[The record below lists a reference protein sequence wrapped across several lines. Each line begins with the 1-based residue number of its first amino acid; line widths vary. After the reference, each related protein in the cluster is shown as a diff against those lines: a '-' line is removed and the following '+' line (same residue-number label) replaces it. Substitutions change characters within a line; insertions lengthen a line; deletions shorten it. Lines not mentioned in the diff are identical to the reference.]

1 MWKIRE
7 WEKYGMILKLV
18 LKQLCGMFYLLAVM
32 KTEEETGSC
41 EETESCILDLSS
53 CYPNRHPGRN
63 IK

>member
-1 MWKIRE
+1 
-7 WEKYGMILKLV
+7 MILKLV